1 MAENNN
7 EKKNKNENIEAIK
20 ASIKKAGDK
29 AVKTAKTVVS
39 TGIGVIEEG
48 QKFYKEHKS
57 ACDLIMVALF
67 GTTAIRIG
75 SGKGLLNDLNNDPR
89 NNRDCRFWD
98 PRTGRY
104 SYSRRPLDWRE
115 TEELDRRYRN
125 GESYSSILHD
135 MRLDY

>member
-1 MAENNN
+1 MAENN
-7 EKKNKNENIEAIK
+7 KKKENENISAIK
-20 ASIKKAGDK
+20 AGMKKAGEITINTAK
-29 AVKTAKTVVS
+29 AVVN
-39 TGIGVIEEG
+39 TGIAVVEEG

-57 ACDLIMVALF
+57 ACDFILVALF

-75 SGKGLLNDLNNDPR
+75 SGKGLLNDINNDPR
-89 NNRDCRFWD
+89 NKRDCRFYD